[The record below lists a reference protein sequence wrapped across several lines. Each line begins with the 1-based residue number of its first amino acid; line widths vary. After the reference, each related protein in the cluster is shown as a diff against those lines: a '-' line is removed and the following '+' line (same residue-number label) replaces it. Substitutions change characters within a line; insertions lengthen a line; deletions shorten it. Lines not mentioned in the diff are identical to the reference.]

1 MATYSFSDVQAT
13 LVSPVGIID
22 LGYGNAVAEEG
33 ISIDMAGNKNTM
45 LVGADG
51 EGMHSLHSDKSGSIT
66 VRFLKTSPANTKLQA
81 IYDAQTL
88 VSAFHGLNTIVI
100 RNSISGDVTTA
111 RSCAFTKKPALN
123 YQNSG
128 DFVEWSWDSIKIDTI
143 LGDY

>member
-1 MATYSFSDVQAT
+1 MTTYSFSDVQAT

-45 LVGADG
+45 VVGADG
-51 EGMHSLHSDKSGSIT
+51 EGMHSLHSDKSGTVT

-111 RSCAFTKKPALN
+111 RSCAFTKKPSLN